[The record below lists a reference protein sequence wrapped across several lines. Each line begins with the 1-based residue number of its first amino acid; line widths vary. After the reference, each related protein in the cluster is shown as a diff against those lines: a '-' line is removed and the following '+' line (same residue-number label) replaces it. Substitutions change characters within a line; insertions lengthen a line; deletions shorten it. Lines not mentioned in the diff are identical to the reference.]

1 MLLQKE
7 IVYNNKRLVYHTIG
21 QGPCVVLL
29 HGFAEDSRLWQ
40 NQYTALPGYQ
50 LLLPDLPGSG
60 DSDMVE
66 DMSMEGLAKSVQ
78 AILQQEHIDKCILI
92 GHSMG
97 GYVALAFA
105 SLFGEQLLG
114 LGLFHSTAY
123 ADSDEKKVTRQKAI
137 QFIEK
142 NGVEVFLKNTTPNL
156 FSPATKEENPSL
168 IEQQLED
175 TAYFSKEALIA
186 YYTAMIQRP
195 DRSDILQESKVPVLF
210 ILGEYDTAV
219 PMADGLKQSHLPS
232 VSYVRLFQHSS
243 HMGMLEEPE
252 KSNESLQ
259 AFLTM
264 LPL

>member
-7 IVYNNKRLVYHTIG
+7 IVYNNKRLVYHTTG
-21 QGPCVVLL
+21 KGPCVVLL
-29 HGFAEDSRLWQ
+29 HGFAEDSRLWE
-40 NQYTALPGYQ
+40 NQYTALPNYQ

-60 DSDMVE
+60 GSDVAE

-78 AILQQEHIDKCILI
+78 AILHHEQIDKCVLI

-97 GYVALAFA
+97 GYVTLAFA
-105 SLFGEQLLG
+105 YLFSEQLLG
-114 LGLFHSTAY
+114 WGLFHSTAY
-123 ADSDEKKVTRQKAI
+123 ADSEEKKATRKKAI

-142 NGVEVFLKNTTPNL
+142 NGVIPFLKNTTPNL
-156 FSPATKEENPSL
+156 FSATTKEENPSL
-168 IEQQLED
+168 IQQQLED

-195 DRSDILQESKVPVLF
+195 DRTGVLQESKVPVLF

-219 PMADGLKQSHLPS
+219 PMSDGLKQSHLPS
-232 VSYVRLFQHSS
+232 VSYVRLFQHSG

-259 AFLTM
+259 AFLSM
-264 LPL
+264 LSV